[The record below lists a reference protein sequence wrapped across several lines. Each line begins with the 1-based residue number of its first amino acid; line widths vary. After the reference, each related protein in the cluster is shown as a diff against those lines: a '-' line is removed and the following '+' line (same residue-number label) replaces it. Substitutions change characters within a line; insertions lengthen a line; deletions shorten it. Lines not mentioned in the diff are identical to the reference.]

1 MAVMFANIL
10 PSQPQ
15 LKMEIQRS
23 HFRDV
28 ISRMH
33 ADSDGWL
40 VQGQSFFAWAEVQKK
55 TEESLIFMLYSWPGP
70 TFPVKMTTVESFWPE
85 NQWEH
90 AMH

>member
-15 LKMEIQRS
+15 LKMEIRWS

-40 VQGQSFFAWAEVQKK
+40 VQGRSFSAWAEV
-55 TEESLIFMLYSWPGP
+55 
-70 TFPVKMTTVESFWPE
+70 
-85 NQWEH
+85 
-90 AMH
+90 

>member
-1 MAVMFANIL
+1 MAVMFANIP

-15 LKMEIQRS
+15 LKMEIRWS

-40 VQGQSFFAWAEVQKK
+40 VQGQSFSAWTEVQK
-55 TEESLIFMLYSWPGP
+55 TRGVLNIYALFLTWTS
-70 TFPVKMTTVESFWPE
+70 
-85 NQWEH
+85 
-90 AMH
+90 

>member
-15 LKMEIQRS
+15 LKMEIRWS

-40 VQGQSFFAWAEVQKK
+40 VQGQSFSAWAEVQKAR
-55 TEESLIFMLYSWPGP
+55 ESLNIYALFLTW
-70 TFPVKMTTVESFWPE
+70 T
-85 NQWEH
+85 NLH
-90 AMH
+90 C